1 MYYFIWKSKRFLSRP
16 LTFHFI
22 NARLKQQEEERKQL
36 QDVRDNSAGRVD
48 SPHSRKLNENMDD
61 YLSRLIEE
69 RDTLLRTG
77 VYNHEDHIVSELD
90 RQIRE
95 AIAKRNTT
103 R

>member
-1 MYYFIWKSKRFLSRP
+1 MAHP
-16 LTFHFI
+16 LIHIFVNI
-22 NARLKQQEEERKQL
+22 RLKQQEEERKQL
-36 QDVRDNSAGRVD
+36 QDIRDNSAARVD
-48 SPHSRKLNENMDD
+48 SLHSRKVHDNVDD

-69 RDTLLRTG
+69 RDTLLKTG
-77 VYNHEDHIVSELD
+77 VYNHENHIVSELD

>member
-1 MYYFIWKSKRFLSRP
+1 MQNVK
-16 LTFHFI
+16 
-22 NARLKQQEEERKQL
+22 
-36 QDVRDNSAGRVD
+36 DNSAGKVD
-48 SPHSRKLNENMDD
+48 NLRSRKLNENMDD

-95 AIAKRNTT
+95 AIAKRNITK
-103 R
+103 